1 MRCQQPTAGA
11 HLLLKSGSGSDV
23 GADAGSRQLDAIVR
37 DLGGYAASHVEGTGA
52 APGALCYPALDTVG
66 CRDRPC
72 IGAVC
77 PFVRDLGGYAAS
89 HVEGTGAAPGAL
101 CYPALDTVG
110 RRDRPCIGAV
120 CPFVRLVS
128 GVSEHIIGDRP
139 RPDPVWETARFS
151 VPPASHGCPS
161 SVSCD
166 WRLP

>member
-1 MRCQQPTAGA
+1 MFTERSLTLAVSRRRKRRRSAAEPKLEAVGSSAWLGA
-11 HLLLKSGSGSDV
+11 SAAAPPHMWKEV
-23 GADAGSRQLDAIVR
+23 GQRRALWAILPWR
-37 DLGGYAASHVEGTGA
+37 GLGG
-52 APGALCYPALDTVG
+52 C
-66 CRDRPC
+66 
-72 IGAVC
+72 
-77 PFVRDLGGYAAS
+77 AAS

-110 RRDRPCIGAV
+110 RRDRPRIGAV